1 MGKGEID
8 DLAKLSYIDEKKL
21 IQELRARFKN
31 GQIYVS
37 NFFLNKIIQFFSK
50 NLSNHLIY

>member
-37 NFFLNKIIQFFSK
+37 YFFLNQIIQFFSK
-50 NLSNHLIY
+50 NLSNH

>member
-8 DLAKLSYIDEKKL
+8 DLSKLSYIDEKKL

-31 GQIYVS
+31 GQIYV
-37 NFFLNKIIQFFSK
+37 IFFSTYFV
-50 NLSNHLIY
+50 SQYH